1 MARLNL
7 SAPWYLFYREIEE
20 MFKNDPEVRVIFDED
35 NMNIKL
41 YVKDANKADALEQ
54 LMIKEK
60 NLGTVTITVSVIPA
74 NNAPKTEIPE
84 FSDTEDLYERALY
97 DNPALSY
104 VTAVY
109 GIYNNPITYVVFAN
123 EVVQYWADNL
133 GDANGLISTLYQEIA
148 KDIFVSRNGANFCTD
163 VPATQF
169 VYQNGNV
176 CEIKPLSLGKPL
188 GEWP

>member
-41 YVKDANKADALEQ
+41 YVVDANKADALEQ
-54 LMIKEK
+54 LMVKEK
-60 NLGTVTITVSVIPA
+60 NVGIATVTVEIIPG
-74 NNAPKTEIPE
+74 NSSRERVPVV
-84 FSDTEDLYERALY
+84 SDTEDLYERALY
-97 DNPALSY
+97 GNPVLSY
-104 VTAVY
+104 VAAVH
-109 GIYNNPITYVVFAN
+109 GIYTNPITYVVFAN

-148 KDIFVSRNGANFCTD
+148 KDIFVSGNGANFCTD

-169 VYQNGNV
+169 VYQNGEV